1 MKHET
6 TDGEPSVATGR
17 GGTVRRVV
25 SNLVSYALFAVAL
38 VGFYAFFAPH
48 LGTPAV
54 GFAAVLPEIAAP
66 TEGQA
71 VVNAA
76 PLIVGAVASGVAVW
90 LR

>member
-1 MKHET
+1 MRHDSDIET
-6 TDGEPSVATGR
+6 TNTHRISTGR
-17 GGTVRRVV
+17 RLLRAV
-25 SNLVSYALFAVAL
+25 VSYALFVVAL

-48 LGTPAV
+48 LGTPTV

-66 TEGQA
+66 TEGRA

>member
-1 MKHET
+1 VRHDSDIET
-6 TDGEPSVATGR
+6 TNTHRISTGR
-17 GGTVRRVV
+17 RLLRAV
-25 SNLVSYALFAVAL
+25 VSYALFVVAL

-48 LGTPAV
+48 LGTPTV

-66 TEGQA
+66 TEGRA